1 MDTKLKNRRKL
12 GLFLAAVTIFGAA
25 FFMIYN
31 YHTIYRKA
39 VSEAQKTY
47 TTSLSDREYLES
59 FLEFSYVLYNQ
70 EISSKTGEAKMSQE
84 EISDAA
90 EVWIMKRYI
99 HIWITGLRMDQGQSW
114 DEAQRILERVWQMTV
129 SKNMHLVWY

>member
-12 GLFLAAVTIFGAA
+12 GFFLAAVTILGAA

-84 EISDAA
+84 EISDA
-90 EVWIMKRYI
+90 V
-99 HIWITGLRMDQGQSW
+99 ITCGSFGKCLRFPVTKKESSLLRQTS
-114 DEAQRILERVWQMTV
+114 
-129 SKNMHLVWY
+129 